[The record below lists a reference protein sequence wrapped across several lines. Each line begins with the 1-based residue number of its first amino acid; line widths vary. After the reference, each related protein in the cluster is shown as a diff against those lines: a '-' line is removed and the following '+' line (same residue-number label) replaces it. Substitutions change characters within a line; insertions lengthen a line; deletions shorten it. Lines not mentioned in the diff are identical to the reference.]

1 MVFSI
6 TEFTKIKKVGKEGH
20 LQLTNDNEILLM
32 RKDHTPI
39 FLVRFEDKMKFYELD
54 NLTEHEKT
62 VVNRFYEIVL
72 TDYLPK
78 MDNTMKSITLLAMA
92 TGIVDYHIIFDTK
105 IFKNGELLLA

>member
-6 TEFTKIKKVGKEGH
+6 TEFTKIKNVGKEGH

-54 NLTEHEKT
+54 KLTEHEKK
-62 VVNRFYEIVL
+62 VINRFYEVVL
-72 TDYLPK
+72 TDFLPK
-78 MDNTMKSITLLAMA
+78 MNESMRTITTLAMVA
-92 TGIVDYHIIFDTK
+92 GIADYHIIFDTK
-105 IFKNGELLLA
+105 IFKNGEILLA